1 MENELINMAGKKK
14 ELMEAFLRLTKEQRK
29 AISEKNYDNVFYII
43 NEKQSLIERSN
54 LLDLELKNNGA
65 IKNQELSG
73 IFAEIQEIMAQAI
86 AIDQENIQL
95 LKEDRMEILEKLR
108 DARKNRLTQ
117 NLYQGKN
124 ASIEGILLDKKE

>member
-54 LLDLELKNNGA
+54 LLDLELKNNDGV
-65 IKNQELSG
+65 KNQEISG
-73 IFAEIQEIMAQAI
+73 IFAEIKEIMAQAI
-86 AIDQENIQL
+86 TIDQENIQL
-95 LKEDRMEILEKLR
+95 LRQNKLEILERLKE
-108 DARKNRLTQ
+108 ARKNHATH

-124 ASIEGILLDKKE
+124 ASIEGILLDKKK